1 MPAVDEAVVAVVPEG
16 FRTSTS
22 LSAAAI
28 LALASRVE
36 DEHTAVVTDD
46 EVIELYGEYRD
57 ARGFLTRVESRFEAI
72 RADLDDDVRGEV
84 AEELG
89 VLRTEL
95 ETAATPDDVVGSVD
109 ALEELLAETVNGGWS
124 GPGDGRDE
132 RRAGTGA
139 GPRRAADG
147 RGATRSRRSPS
158 ASRGSPRDGT
168 DGRPDRRRRD
178 DSQPR
183 RDRRPPSG
191 GPGRVR
197 RDRPAT
203 RGRRRVG
210 ARRRPVDAVYTRPA
224 SLVPATRHRT
234 LATRVAAT

>member
-124 GPGDGRDE
+124 GPGDGRLVL
-132 RRAGTGA
+132 
-139 GPRRAADG
+139 
-147 RGATRSRRSPS
+147 RGAHVACDDPTARER
-158 ASRGSPRDGT
+158 ARDSVQ
-168 DGRPDRRRRD
+168 PPHDR
-178 DSQPR
+178 QCG
-183 RDRRPPSG
+183 RRPT
-191 GPGRVR
+191 
-197 RDRPAT
+197 PAT
-203 RGRRRVG
+203 GG
-210 ARRRPVDAVYTRPA
+210 ARVTGSRNYVRYTGEQPVFVG
-224 SLVPATRHRT
+224 
-234 LATRVAAT
+234 